1 MADEIDRKRVRKM
14 LSYWLWF
21 CQMEAFT
28 RRQKLELLRH
38 FSDLEEIY
46 LCKDFSHIP
55 GLTQEQNEQ
64 LLNKDMREAE
74 KLQNVCRRKDI
85 RILSIQDKAYP
96 SRLRNIA
103 DPPVVLFYKG
113 VLPDFTQIPS
123 IGIVGTRKATA
134 YGLTVARQFG
144 AQISQCGG
152 LVVSGGA
159 AGVDTMALQGALD
172 AQGETVAVLG
182 CGVDVVYPRTNRR
195 LFMQIQERG
204 CLMSEYL
211 PGEQPKPWH
220 FPERNRI
227 ISGLSNG
234 VLVVEAPEKSG
245 ALITARDALEQGR
258 DVYTVPANINMPTC
272 AGSNA
277 LLSNGAAA
285 VFTGWDVMKEYADQY
300 PDRVRQHRKE
310 KTTAIKVAQPVLL
323 PNIDKKDIDIPADNS
338 YSVTVDNDALTPE
351 ESKVVACLSPAPR
364 HMDEVI
370 AQLDMPAGEI
380 MTVLTKLSL
389 KGMVTIHPGRLVS
402 VRK

>member
-1 MADEIDRKRVRKM
+1 M
-14 LSYWLWF
+14 LLYWLWL
-21 CQMEAFT
+21 QQKEAFS
-28 RRQKLELLRH
+28 RRQKLELLQH
-38 FSDLEEIY
+38 FSDPEDIY

-55 GLTQEQNEQ
+55 NLTQEQSEQ
-64 LLNKDMREAE
+64 LLDKDLREAE
-74 KLQNVCRRKDI
+74 KLRNICRRKDI
-85 RILSIQDKAYP
+85 RILSIQDAAYP
-96 SRLRNIA
+96 ARLRNIA
-103 DPPVVLFYKG
+103 DPPMVLFYKG
-113 VLPDFTQIPS
+113 ILPDLTQMPA

-144 AQISQCGG
+144 KQISQCGG

-172 AQGETVAVLG
+172 VAGETVAVLG

-195 LFMQIQERG
+195 LFMQIEERG
-204 CLMSEYL
+204 CLLSEYL

-258 DVYTVPANINMPTC
+258 DVFTVPANINMPSC

-285 VFTGWDVMKEYADQY
+285 VFTGWDVMREYEAQY
-300 PDRVRQHRKE
+300 PDRVRQYRQE
-310 KTTAIKVAQPVLL
+310 KPTGIKVAQPVIL
-323 PNIDKKDIDIPADNS
+323 PDIDKKDIDNPADNS
-338 YSVTVDNDALTPE
+338 YSVTVDKNDLTPE
-351 ESKVVACLSPAPR
+351 ERKVVACLGPVPK

-370 AQLDMPAGEI
+370 AQLDLPAGEI
-380 MTVLTKLSL
+380 MTVLTKLSI